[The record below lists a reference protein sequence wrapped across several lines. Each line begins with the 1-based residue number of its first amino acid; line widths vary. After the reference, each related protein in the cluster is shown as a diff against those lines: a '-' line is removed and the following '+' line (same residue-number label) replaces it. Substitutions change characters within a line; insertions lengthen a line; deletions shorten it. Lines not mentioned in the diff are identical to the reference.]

1 MTSPALPSE
10 LYDRDYFLSEYC
22 EGWQRFRADRGLSPL
37 KTREVELLDVA
48 PGHHVLDA
56 GCGRGEVL
64 LACAGRGATVAGI
77 DYADAAVELSRETLT
92 EVEVAD
98 VRRGDVTALP
108 WPPGTFDRALL
119 GDVIEH
125 LTPHQA
131 ATALLELR
139 RVLRPGGRLVVH
151 TAPNR
156 AFLAFGWPLARVAL
170 KLTGGGATVEQ
181 VDWWIAEAERFHVNE
196 QTVWSLGRGLRAAGF
211 APVRAWVDADV
222 ARGGDHHLTGGLGAG
237 AGAAARAAGV
247 WPLRLVF
254 GNDLY
259 AVGTA

>member
-1 MTSPALPSE
+1 VTSPGLSSE

-22 EGWQRFRADRGLSPL
+22 EGWERFRADRGLSPL
-37 KTREVELLDVA
+37 KAREVELLDVA
-48 PGHHVLDA
+48 PGHRVLDA

-77 DYADAAVELSRETLT
+77 DYADAAVELSRDTLA
-92 EVEVAD
+92 EVEGAD
-98 VRRGDVTALP
+98 VRHGDVTALP

-125 LTPHQA
+125 LTRQQA
-131 ATALLELR
+131 ATALPELR

-170 KLTGGGATVEQ
+170 KLTGGGARVEQ
-181 VDWWIAEAERFHVNE
+181 VDWWIAESKRFHVNE
-196 QTVWSLGRGLRAAGF
+196 QTVRSLRRGLRAAGF

-222 ARGGDHHLTGGLGAG
+222 TRGGDHHLTGGLGTG
-237 AGAAARAAGV
+237 TGGAARAAGV
-247 WPLRLVF
+247 WPLRLIF

>member
-1 MTSPALPSE
+1 M
-10 LYDRDYFLSEYC
+10 
-22 EGWQRFRADRGLSPL
+22 
-37 KTREVELLDVA
+37 
-48 PGHHVLDA
+48 LDA

-64 LACAGRGATVAGI
+64 LACVRRGATVAGI

-139 RVLRPGGRLVVH
+139 RVLRPGGRLLVH

-170 KLTGGGATVEQ
+170 KLTGGGATVDQ

>member
-1 MTSPALPSE
+1 
-10 LYDRDYFLSEYC
+10 
-22 EGWQRFRADRGLSPL
+22 
-37 KTREVELLDVA
+37 
-48 PGHHVLDA
+48 
-56 GCGRGEVL
+56 
-64 LACAGRGATVAGI
+64 VAGI
-77 DYADAAVELSRETLT
+77 DYADAAMGLSRETLA
-92 EVEVAD
+92 EVEGAD
-98 VRRGDVTALP
+98 VRHGDVTALP

-125 LTPHQA
+125 LTRQQA

-170 KLTGGGATVEQ
+170 KLTGGGARVEQ
-181 VDWWIAEAERFHVNE
+181 VDWWIAESKRFHVNE
-196 QTVWSLGRGLRAAGF
+196 QTVWSLRRGLRAAGF
-211 APVRAWVDADV
+211 APIRAWVDADV
-222 ARGGDHHLTGGLGAG
+222 TRGGDHHLTGGLGTG
-237 AGAAARAAGV
+237 TGGAARAAGV
-247 WPLRLVF
+247 WPLRLIF